1 MDEIEKN
8 LRSLSDEEKIK
19 RLEYET
25 NYFYIRVLVES
36 LQSDELKMSMLE
48 KIHEEDRGKIVSTIT
63 SDDIK
68 LNYITNVDQSVSCKY
83 EIVLSMKSDE
93 LKSASLDMFGEYDR
107 QAIILTMKSDEM
119 KIESMK
125 GYLRFYNYL
134 EVIESLTSIEKK
146 VENLPLL
153 QFPEKME
160 EVLRNIRLNT
170 DEERIKIAK
179 LIKKD
184 SLSIIFIKEIED
196 EEKRIAALEGI
207 DDEQSK
213 KDVIVT
219 LSERN
224 RIRCLSKIK
233 SQFLQDRILLTIRD
247 EDVKTEYV
255 HETDI
260 ESLKYKVILTFNS
273 DEKKLKLLED
283 VHFKDEDNTA
293 TIIASLSN
301 DNLKLK
307 KLEEIKEEQNITLIK
322 MSLSN
327 REYQKENF
335 LIQQP
340 TYSEIG
346 LDEEITIGMEI
357 ESEGYLSK
365 YIEKIKKI
373 LKRDESKEAR
383 GWDIKPD
390 ASLEEGVEITSPIL
404 TDNQEDIEDIYMV
417 CTMLQKIGNETNERC
432 GGHIHIGSNYLKS
445 KEAFINLF
453 EIWGNSEEIICKIS
467 NEKNNIPRFTLQ
479 EYAKP
484 ISAKIN
490 KAIEEGKI
498 NLENEE
504 DLNSFIEEIQNI
516 QVNRYSSL
524 NMFNINNGMN
534 TIEFRISNG
543 TLNPDTWIENAR
555 LYGRI
560 VQMSQKIAE
569 IEKNPEPTKEE
580 KRLVDLKEY
589 LKSEIPEE
597 EKMEILLDMLFEKE
611 ERELYRE
618 RYFSTIKMLEEAPEG
633 YNPLEDARFSKVDF
647 KRKKHTLEEFHDLAV
662 KERTSTIS
670 GAAKETIREIKEEGN
685 LKEKKDNDMEER

>member
-146 VENLPLL
+146 IENLPLL

-160 EVLRNIRLNT
+160 KVLKNIRLNT

-196 EEKRIAALEGI
+196 EEKRIAALEEI

-213 KDVIVT
+213 KDVIIT

-417 CTMLQKIGNETNERC
+417 CTMLQKIENETNERC

-453 EIWGNSEEIICKIS
+453 EIWGNAEEIICKIS

-484 ISAKIN
+484 ISPKIN

-504 DLNSFIEEIQNI
+504 DLNSFIEEIQNV

-662 KERTSTIS
+662 KERISTIS

-685 LKEKKDNDMEER
+685 LKEKNDNDMEER

>member
-25 NYFYIRVLVES
+25 NYFYIRVLIES
-36 LQSDELKMSMLE
+36 LQSDELKMSMLD

-68 LNYITNVDQSVSCKY
+68 LNYITNVDQSISCKY

-153 QFPEKME
+153 KFPEKME
-160 EVLRNIRLNT
+160 KVLRNIKLNT

-283 VHFKDEDNTA
+283 AHFNDEENIA
-293 TIIASLSN
+293 AIIASLNS

-307 KLEEIKEEQNITLIK
+307 KLKEIQDEQNITLIK

-327 REYQKENF
+327 REYQRENF

-365 YIEKIKKI
+365 HIEKIKKI
-373 LKRDESKEAR
+373 LKRDESREAR
-383 GWDIKPD
+383 GWNIKPD

-417 CTMLQKIGNETNERC
+417 CTMLQKIENETNERC

-453 EIWGNSEEIICKIS
+453 EIWGNAEEIICKIS

-484 ISAKIN
+484 ISPKIN
-490 KAIEEGKI
+490 KAIEEGTI

-504 DLNSFIEEIQNI
+504 DLNSFIEEIQNV

-569 IEKNPEPTKEE
+569 IERNPESTKEE

-597 EKMEILLDMLFEKE
+597 EKMEILLDLLFKE
-611 ERELYRE
+611 DERELYRE

-647 KRKKHTLEEFHDLAV
+647 KRKKHNLEEFHDLAV

-685 LKEKKDNDMEER
+685 LKDKKDNDMEER

>member
-1 MDEIEKN
+1 
-8 LRSLSDEEKIK
+8 
-19 RLEYET
+19 
-25 NYFYIRVLVES
+25 
-36 LQSDELKMSMLE
+36 MSTF
-48 KIHEEDRGKIVSTIT
+48 HWQV
-63 SDDIK
+63 
-68 LNYITNVDQSVSCKY
+68 Q
-83 EIVLSMKSDE
+83 
-93 LKSASLDMFGEYDR
+93 
-107 QAIILTMKSDEM
+107 
-119 KIESMK
+119 
-125 GYLRFYNYL
+125 
-134 EVIESLTSIEKK
+134 
-146 VENLPLL
+146 
-153 QFPEKME
+153 
-160 EVLRNIRLNT
+160 
-170 DEERIKIAK
+170 
-179 LIKKD
+179 
-184 SLSIIFIKEIED
+184 SIIFIKEIAD

-365 YIEKIKKI
+365 HIEKIKKI

-417 CTMLQKIGNETNERC
+417 CTMLQKIENETNERC
-432 GGHIHIGSNYLKS
+432 GGHIHIGSKYLKS

-453 EIWGNSEEIICKIS
+453 EIWGNAEEIICKIS

-484 ISAKIN
+484 ISPKIN
-490 KAIEEGKI
+490 KAIEEGTI

>member
-146 VENLPLL
+146 IENLPLL

-160 EVLRNIRLNT
+160 KVLKNIRLNT
-170 DEERIKIAK
+170 DEERMKIAK
-179 LIKKD
+179 LIKSD
-184 SLSIIFIKEIED
+184 SLAIIFIKEIKD

-213 KDVIVT
+213 KDVIIT

-390 ASLEEGVEITSPIL
+390 ASLDEGVEITSPIL

-417 CTMLQKIGNETNERC
+417 CAMLQKIGNETNERC

-453 EIWGNSEEIICKIS
+453 EIWGNAEEIICKIS

-484 ISAKIN
+484 ISPKIN

-504 DLNSFIEEIQNI
+504 DLNSFIEEIQNVQI
-516 QVNRYSSL
+516 NRYSSL

-597 EKMEILLDMLFEKE
+597 EKMEILLDMLFEEK

-618 RYFSTIKMLEEAPEG
+618 RYFSTIKMLEKAPEG

-662 KERTSTIS
+662 KERISTIS

-685 LKEKKDNDMEER
+685 LKEKNDNDMEER

>member
-25 NYFYIRVLVES
+25 NYFYIRVLIES

-48 KIHEEDRGKIVSTIT
+48 KIHEEDRGAIVSTIT

-68 LNYITNVDQSVSCKY
+68 LNYITNVDQSISCKY

-153 QFPEKME
+153 KFPEKME
-160 EVLRNIRLNT
+160 KVLRNIKLNS

-179 LIKKD
+179 LIKSD

-390 ASLEEGVEITSPIL
+390 ASLDEGVEITSPIL

-417 CTMLQKIGNETNERC
+417 CTMLQKIENETNERC

-453 EIWGNSEEIICKIS
+453 EIWGNAEEIICKIS

-484 ISAKIN
+484 ISPKIN
-490 KAIEEGKI
+490 KAIEEGTI

-524 NMFNINNGMN
+524 NMFNINNGMD

-560 VQMSQKIAE
+560 VQMSQKLAE
-569 IEKNPEPTKEE
+569 IEKNPESTKEE

-611 ERELYRE
+611 EREIYRE

-647 KRKKHTLEEFHDLAV
+647 KRKK
-662 KERTSTIS
+662 R
-670 GAAKETIREIKEEGN
+670 
-685 LKEKKDNDMEER
+685 

>member
-25 NYFYIRVLVES
+25 NYFYIRVLIES
-36 LQSDELKMSMLE
+36 LQSDELKMSMLD

-68 LNYITNVDQSVSCKY
+68 LNYITNVDQSISCKY

-146 VENLPLL
+146 IENLPLL

-160 EVLRNIRLNT
+160 KVLKNIRLNT
-170 DEERIKIAK
+170 DEERMKIAK
-179 LIKKD
+179 LIKSD
-184 SLSIIFIKEIED
+184 SLAIIFIKEIED

-283 VHFKDEDNTA
+283 VHFNDEENIA
-293 TIIASLSN
+293 AIIASLNS

-307 KLEEIKEEQNITLIK
+307 KLEEIQDEQNITLIK

-327 REYQKENF
+327 REYQRENF

-365 YIEKIKKI
+365 HIEKIKKI

-390 ASLEEGVEITSPIL
+390 GSLEDGVEITSPIL

-417 CTMLQKIGNETNERC
+417 CTMLQKIENETNERC

-453 EIWGNSEEIICKIS
+453 EIWGNAEEIICKIS

-484 ISAKIN
+484 ISPKIN
-490 KAIEEGKI
+490 KAIEEGTI

-504 DLNSFIEEIQNI
+504 DLNSFIEEIQDI

-569 IEKNPEPTKEE
+569 IERNPDSTKEE

-597 EKMEILLDMLFEKE
+597 EKMEILLDLLFKKD

-647 KRKKHTLEEFHDLAV
+647 KRKKHTLEEFHDLA
-662 KERTSTIS
+662 

>member
-1 MDEIEKN
+1 M
-8 LRSLSDEEKIK
+8 
-19 RLEYET
+19 
-25 NYFYIRVLVES
+25 
-36 LQSDELKMSMLE
+36 
-48 KIHEEDRGKIVSTIT
+48 
-63 SDDIK
+63 
-68 LNYITNVDQSVSCKY
+68 
-83 EIVLSMKSDE
+83 
-93 LKSASLDMFGEYDR
+93 
-107 QAIILTMKSDEM
+107 
-119 KIESMK
+119 
-125 GYLRFYNYL
+125 
-134 EVIESLTSIEKK
+134 
-146 VENLPLL
+146 
-153 QFPEKME
+153 
-160 EVLRNIRLNT
+160 
-170 DEERIKIAK
+170 KIAK
-179 LIKKD
+179 LIKSD
-184 SLSIIFIKEIED
+184 SLAIIFIKEIED

-260 ESLKYKVILTFNS
+260 ESLKYKVILTFKS

-283 VHFKDEDNTA
+283 VHFNDEENIA
-293 TIIASLSN
+293 AIIASLNS

-307 KLEEIKEEQNITLIK
+307 KLEEIQDEQNITLIK

-327 REYQKENF
+327 REYQRENF

-390 ASLEEGVEITSPIL
+390 ASLDEGVEITSPIL

-453 EIWGNSEEIICKIS
+453 EIWGNAEEIICKIS

-484 ISAKIN
+484 ISPKIN
-490 KAIEEGKI
+490 KAIEEGTI

-504 DLNSFIEEIQNI
+504 DLNSFIEEIQNV

-569 IEKNPEPTKEE
+569 IERNPESTKEE

-597 EKMEILLDMLFEKE
+597 EKMEILLDLLFEKD

>member
-146 VENLPLL
+146 IENLPLL

-160 EVLRNIRLNT
+160 KVLRNIRLNT
-170 DEERIKIAK
+170 DEERMKIAK
-179 LIKKD
+179 LIKSD
-184 SLSIIFIKEIED
+184 SLAIIFIKEIKD

-213 KDVIVT
+213 KDVIIT
-219 LSERN
+219 LSERK

-373 LKRDESKEAR
+373 LKRDESREAR
-383 GWDIKPD
+383 GWNIKPD

-417 CTMLQKIGNETNERC
+417 CTMLQKIENETNERC

-453 EIWGNSEEIICKIS
+453 EIWGNAEEIICKIS

-484 ISAKIN
+484 ISPKIN
-490 KAIEEGKI
+490 KAIEEGTI

-504 DLNSFIEEIQNI
+504 DLNSFIEEIQNV

-560 VQMSQKIAE
+560 VQMSQKIAD
-569 IEKNPEPTKEE
+569 IERNPESTKEE

-597 EKMEILLDMLFEKE
+597 EKMEILLDMLFEEE

-618 RYFSTIKMLEEAPEG
+618 RYFSTIKMLEKAPEG

-685 LKEKKDNDMEER
+685 LKEKKDKDMEER

>member
-1 MDEIEKN
+1 M
-8 LRSLSDEEKIK
+8 
-19 RLEYET
+19 
-25 NYFYIRVLVES
+25 
-36 LQSDELKMSMLE
+36 
-48 KIHEEDRGKIVSTIT
+48 
-63 SDDIK
+63 
-68 LNYITNVDQSVSCKY
+68 
-83 EIVLSMKSDE
+83 
-93 LKSASLDMFGEYDR
+93 
-107 QAIILTMKSDEM
+107 
-119 KIESMK
+119 
-125 GYLRFYNYL
+125 
-134 EVIESLTSIEKK
+134 
-146 VENLPLL
+146 
-153 QFPEKME
+153 
-160 EVLRNIRLNT
+160 
-170 DEERIKIAK
+170 
-179 LIKKD
+179 
-184 SLSIIFIKEIED
+184 
-196 EEKRIAALEGI
+196 
-207 DDEQSK
+207 
-213 KDVIVT
+213 
-219 LSERN
+219 
-224 RIRCLSKIK
+224 
-233 SQFLQDRILLTIRD
+233 LTIRD

-357 ESEGYLSK
+357 ESEGYLSR

-484 ISAKIN
+484 ISPKIN

-504 DLNSFIEEIQNI
+504 DLNSFIEEIQNV

-597 EKMEILLDMLFEKE
+597 EKMEILLDMLFEEK

-618 RYFSTIKMLEEAPEG
+618 RYFSTIKMLEKAPEG

-662 KERTSTIS
+662 KERISTIS

>member
-146 VENLPLL
+146 IENLPLL

-160 EVLRNIRLNT
+160 KVLKNIRLNT

-196 EEKRIAALEGI
+196 EEKRIAALEEI

-213 KDVIVT
+213 KDVIIT

-417 CTMLQKIGNETNERC
+417 CTMLQKIENETNERC

-453 EIWGNSEEIICKIS
+453 EIWGNAEEIICKIS

-484 ISAKIN
+484 ISPKIN

-504 DLNSFIEEIQNI
+504 DLNSFIEEIQNV

-597 EKMEILLDMLFEKE
+597 EKMEILLDMLFEEK

-618 RYFSTIKMLEEAPEG
+618 RYFSTIKMLEKAPEG

-662 KERTSTIS
+662 KERISTIS

-685 LKEKKDNDMEER
+685 LKEKNDNDMEER

>member
-146 VENLPLL
+146 IENLPLL

-160 EVLRNIRLNT
+160 KVLKNIRLNT
-170 DEERIKIAK
+170 DEERMKIAK
-179 LIKKD
+179 LIKSD
-184 SLSIIFIKEIED
+184 SLAIIFIKEIED
-196 EEKRIAALEGI
+196 EEKRIAALEEI

-213 KDVIVT
+213 KDVIIT
-219 LSERN
+219 LSERK

-293 TIIASLSN
+293 TIIASLNS

-307 KLEEIKEEQNITLIK
+307 KLEEIQDEQNITLIK

-357 ESEGYLSK
+357 ESEGYLSR

-390 ASLEEGVEITSPIL
+390 ASLEEGVEIISPIL

-484 ISAKIN
+484 ISPKIN

-504 DLNSFIEEIQNI
+504 DLNSFIEEIQNV

-597 EKMEILLDMLFEKE
+597 EKMEILLDMLFEEK

-618 RYFSTIKMLEEAPEG
+618 RYFSTIKMLEKAPEG

-662 KERTSTIS
+662 KERISTIS

>member
-146 VENLPLL
+146 IENLPLL

-160 EVLRNIRLNT
+160 KVLKNIRLNT
-170 DEERIKIAK
+170 DEERMKIAK
-179 LIKKD
+179 LIKSD
-184 SLSIIFIKEIED
+184 SLAIIFIKEIED
-196 EEKRIAALEGI
+196 EEKRIAALEEI

-213 KDVIVT
+213 KDVIIT
-219 LSERN
+219 LSERK

-357 ESEGYLSK
+357 ESEGYLSR

-484 ISAKIN
+484 ISPKIN

-504 DLNSFIEEIQNI
+504 DLNSFIEEIQNV

-597 EKMEILLDMLFEKE
+597 EKMEILLDMLFEEK

-618 RYFSTIKMLEEAPEG
+618 RYFSTIKMLEKAPEG

-662 KERTSTIS
+662 KERISTIS

>member
-146 VENLPLL
+146 IENLPLL

-160 EVLRNIRLNT
+160 KVLRNIRLNT
-170 DEERIKIAK
+170 DEERMKIAK
-179 LIKKD
+179 LIKSD
-184 SLSIIFIKEIED
+184 SLAIIFIKEIED

-247 EDVKTEYV
+247 EDVKTEYI

-390 ASLEEGVEITSPIL
+390 ASLDEGVEITSPIL

-417 CTMLQKIGNETNERC
+417 CTMLQKIENETNERC

-453 EIWGNSEEIICKIS
+453 EIWGNAEEIICKIS

-484 ISAKIN
+484 ISPKIN

-504 DLNSFIEEIQNI
+504 DLNSFIEEIQDI
-516 QVNRYSSL
+516 QINRYSSL

-569 IEKNPEPTKEE
+569 IERNPESTKEE

-633 YNPLEDARFSKVDF
+633 YNPLEDARFSKVDC
-647 KRKKHTLEEFHDLAV
+647 KRKKHT
-662 KERTSTIS
+662 
-670 GAAKETIREIKEEGN
+670 
-685 LKEKKDNDMEER
+685 

>member
-146 VENLPLL
+146 IENLPLL

-160 EVLRNIRLNT
+160 KVLKNIRLNT
-170 DEERIKIAK
+170 DEERMKIAK
-179 LIKKD
+179 LIKSD
-184 SLSIIFIKEIED
+184 SLAIIFIKEIKD

-207 DDEQSK
+207 DGEQSK
-213 KDVIVT
+213 KDVIIT

-365 YIEKIKKI
+365 YIEKIKKFLNEMKAKKPEDGI
-373 LKRDESKEAR
+373 L
-383 GWDIKPD
+383 
-390 ASLEEGVEITSPIL
+390 
-404 TDNQEDIEDIYMV
+404 NQ
-417 CTMLQKIGNETNERC
+417 ML
-432 GGHIHIGSNYLKS
+432 
-445 KEAFINLF
+445 A
-453 EIWGNSEEIICKIS
+453 
-467 NEKNNIPRFTLQ
+467 
-479 EYAKP
+479 
-484 ISAKIN
+484 
-490 KAIEEGKI
+490 
-498 NLENEE
+498 
-504 DLNSFIEEIQNI
+504 
-516 QVNRYSSL
+516 
-524 NMFNINNGMN
+524 
-534 TIEFRISNG
+534 
-543 TLNPDTWIENAR
+543 
-555 LYGRI
+555 
-560 VQMSQKIAE
+560 
-569 IEKNPEPTKEE
+569 
-580 KRLVDLKEY
+580 
-589 LKSEIPEE
+589 
-597 EKMEILLDMLFEKE
+597 
-611 ERELYRE
+611 
-618 RYFSTIKMLEEAPEG
+618 
-633 YNPLEDARFSKVDF
+633 
-647 KRKKHTLEEFHDLAV
+647 
-662 KERTSTIS
+662 
-670 GAAKETIREIKEEGN
+670 
-685 LKEKKDNDMEER
+685 

>member
-83 EIVLSMKSDE
+83 EIALSMKSDE

-146 VENLPLL
+146 IENLPLL

-160 EVLRNIRLNT
+160 KVLKNIRLNT
-170 DEERIKIAK
+170 DEERIKIAN

-184 SLSIIFIKEIED
+184 SLSIIFIKEIAD

-417 CTMLQKIGNETNERC
+417 CTMLQKIENETNERC

-445 KEAFINLF
+445 KESFINLF
-453 EIWGNSEEIICKIS
+453 EIWGNAEEIICKIS

-484 ISAKIN
+484 ISPKIN
-490 KAIEEGKI
+490 KAIEEGTI

-504 DLNSFIEEIQNI
+504 DLNSFIEEIQNV

-569 IEKNPEPTKEE
+569 IERNPESTKEE

-597 EKMEILLDMLFEKE
+597 EKMEILLDLLFKKD

-670 GAAKETIREIKEEGN
+670 GAAKEMIREIKEEGN

>member
-153 QFPEKME
+153 KFPEKME
-160 EVLRNIRLNT
+160 KVLRNIKLNT

-179 LIKKD
+179 LIKSD
-184 SLSIIFIKEIED
+184 SLAIIFIKEIKD
-196 EEKRIAALEGI
+196 EEKRIAALEEI

-213 KDVIVT
+213 KDVIIT
-219 LSERN
+219 LSERK

-417 CTMLQKIGNETNERC
+417 CTMLQKIENETNERC

-453 EIWGNSEEIICKIS
+453 EIWGNAEEIICKIS

-484 ISAKIN
+484 ISPKIN

-504 DLNSFIEEIQNI
+504 DLNSFIEEIQNVQI
-516 QVNRYSSL
+516 NRYSSL

-569 IEKNPEPTKEE
+569 IEKI
-580 KRLVDLKEY
+580 RSQLK
-589 LKSEIPEE
+589 K
-597 EKMEILLDMLFEKE
+597 
-611 ERELYRE
+611 
-618 RYFSTIKMLEEAPEG
+618 
-633 YNPLEDARFSKVDF
+633 
-647 KRKKHTLEEFHDLAV
+647 
-662 KERTSTIS
+662 
-670 GAAKETIREIKEEGN
+670 
-685 LKEKKDNDMEER
+685 KKD